1 MLDTVNETIMHLDV
15 CNLEQ
20 IAESGQCFRW
30 LPVHEGGYLVH
41 DGEDQAYIRPM
52 GDALVVRYAGDTLV
66 KWLRYLDACTDY
78 RHILESIPDD
88 DKYLRT
94 AADRGRGLR
103 ILRADL
109 WETMVSFIISQN
121 NNIPRIKTTI
131 YALCRKLGKPRRSL
145 RGEVGKDLG
154 KDFYFTFPA
163 PADMAD
169 LDALQGLGLGYR
181 DKYLAELARDVMFG
195 KFRPDKLQDMPTNE
209 ARRYLKSVRGIGD
222 KVANCILLF
231 GLGRHDAFPVDTW
244 MKKIIDREY
253 GGKFPLER
261 YQKTAGI
268 MQQYMFYAERMGR
281 NNVSGAEGR

>member
-1 MLDTVNETIMHLDV
+1 MLDNVNETIMYLDM
-15 CNLEQ
+15 CDLDQ

-30 LPVHEGGYLVH
+30 MPVREGGYLVH
-41 DGEDQAYIRPM
+41 DGADQAYIKQI
-52 GDALVVRYAGDTLV
+52 GTVLLVRYAGNTLV
-66 KWLRYLDACTDY
+66 KWFRYLDAGTDY
-78 RHILESIPDD
+78 RNILESIPDD
-88 DKYLRT
+88 DKYLRA

-109 WETMVSFIISQN
+109 WETMISFIISQN
-121 NNIPRIKTTI
+121 NNIPRIKASI
-131 YALCRKLGKPRRSL
+131 SALCRKLGKPRRSL
-145 RGEVGKDLG
+145 LGEVGKDLG

-195 KFRPDKLQDMPTNE
+195 RFRPDKLQDMSTDE

-261 YQKTAGI
+261 YPKTAGI
-268 MQQYMFYAERMGR
+268 MQQYMFYAERMGD
-281 NNVSGAEGR
+281 NNVSGAAGH

>member
-1 MLDTVNETIMHLDV
+1 MLDEVNETIMYLDM
-15 CNLEQ
+15 CDLDQ

-30 LPVHEGGYLVH
+30 MPVREGGYLVH
-41 DGEDQAYIRPM
+41 DGADQAYIKQA
-52 GDALVVRYAGDTLV
+52 GTVLLVRYAGNTLV
-66 KWLRYLDACTDY
+66 KWLKYLDAGTDY

-88 DKYLRT
+88 DKYLRA

-145 RGEVGKDLG
+145 LGEVGKDLG

-261 YQKTAGI
+261 YPKTAGI

>member
-1 MLDTVNETIMHLDV
+1 MLDEVNESIMHLDV

-30 LPVHEGGYLVH
+30 MPMHEGGYLVH
-41 DGEDQAYIRPM
+41 DGADQAYIKQI
-52 GDALVVRYAGDTLV
+52 GDSLLVRYAGDTLI
-66 KWLRYLDACTDY
+66 KWFKYLDAGTDY
-78 RHILESIPDD
+78 RQILDSIPDD
-88 DKYLRT
+88 DKYLRA

-131 YALCRKLGKPRRSL
+131 YALCRKLGKPRRSVV
-145 RGEVGKDLG
+145 GEPGKRLG
-154 KDFYFTFPA
+154 VDAGPDFFFTFPA
-163 PADMAD
+163 PKDMAD

-181 DKYLAELARDVMFG
+181 DKYLANLARDVMLG
-195 KFRPDKLQDMPTNE
+195 RFRPDKLQDMSTDE
-209 ARRYLKSVRGIGD
+209 ARRYLKSVPGIGD

-261 YQKTAGI
+261 YPKTAGI
-268 MQQYMFYAERMGR
+268 MQQYMFYAERTR
-281 NNVSGAEGR
+281 

>member
-1 MLDTVNETIMHLDV
+1 MLDNVNETIMYLDM
-15 CNLEQ
+15 CDLDQ

-30 LPVHEGGYLVH
+30 MPVREGGYLVH
-41 DGEDQAYIRPM
+41 DGADQAYIKQI
-52 GDALVVRYAGDTLV
+52 GTVLLVRYAGNTLV
-66 KWLRYLDACTDY
+66 KWFRYLDAGTDY
-78 RHILESIPDD
+78 RNILESIPDD
-88 DKYLRT
+88 DKYLRA

-109 WETMVSFIISQN
+109 WETMISFIISQN
-121 NNIPRIKTTI
+121 NNIPRIKASI
-131 YALCRKLGKPRRSL
+131 SALCRKLGKPRRSL
-145 RGEVGKDLG
+145 LGKVGKDLG

-195 KFRPDKLQDMPTNE
+195 RFRPDKLQDMSTDE

-231 GLGRHDAFPVDTW
+231 GLSRHDAFPVDTW

-261 YQKTAGI
+261 YPKTAGI
-268 MQQYMFYAERMGR
+268 MQQYMFYAERMGD
-281 NNVSGAEGR
+281 NNVSGAAGH

>member
-1 MLDTVNETIMHLDV
+1 MLDNVNETIMYLDM
-15 CNLEQ
+15 CDLDQ

-30 LPVHEGGYLVH
+30 MPVREGGYLVH
-41 DGEDQAYIRPM
+41 DGADQAYIKQI
-52 GDALVVRYAGDTLV
+52 GTVLLVRYAGNTLV
-66 KWLRYLDACTDY
+66 KWFRYLDAGTDY
-78 RHILESIPDD
+78 RNILESIPDD
-88 DKYLRT
+88 DKYLRA

-109 WETMVSFIISQN
+109 WETMISFIISQN
-121 NNIPRIKTTI
+121 NNIPRIKASI
-131 YALCRKLGKPRRSL
+131 SVLCRKLGKPRRSL
-145 RGEVGKDLG
+145 LGEAGKDLG

-181 DKYLAELARDVMFG
+181 DKYLANLARDVMLG
-195 KFRPDKLQDMPTNE
+195 RFRPDKLQDMTTDE

-231 GLGRHDAFPVDTW
+231 GLGRHDAFPVDIW

-253 GGKFPLER
+253 DGKFPLER
-261 YQKTAGI
+261 YPKTAGI
-268 MQQYMFYAERMGR
+268 MQQYMFYAERMGD
-281 NNVSGAEGR
+281 NNVSGAAGH

>member
-1 MLDTVNETIMHLDV
+1 MLDEVNETIMHLDV

-30 LPVHEGGYLVH
+30 MPVYEGGYLVH
-41 DGEDQAYIRPM
+41 DGADQAYIKQI
-52 GDALVVRYAGDTLV
+52 GDALLVRYAGDTLI
-66 KWLRYLDACTDY
+66 KWFKYLDAGTDY

-88 DKYLRT
+88 DEYLRA

-109 WETMVSFIISQN
+109 WETMVSFVISQN
-121 NNIPRIKTTI
+121 NNIPRIKASI

-145 RGEVGKDLG
+145 LGEVGKDLG

-181 DKYLAELARDVMFG
+181 DKYLANLARDVMLG
-195 KFRPDKLQDMPTNE
+195 QFRPDKLQDMSTDE
-209 ARRYLKSVRGIGD
+209 ARRYLKSVPGIGD

-261 YQKTAGI
+261 YPKTAGI
-268 MQQYMFYAERMGR
+268 MQQYMFYAERTR
-281 NNVSGAEGR
+281 

>member
-1 MLDTVNETIMHLDV
+1 MLDEVNESIMHLDV

-30 LPVHEGGYLVH
+30 MPMHEGGYLVH
-41 DGEDQAYIRPM
+41 DGADQAYIKQI
-52 GDALVVRYAGDTLV
+52 GDSLLVRYAGDTLI
-66 KWLRYLDACTDY
+66 KWFKYLDAGTDY
-78 RHILESIPDD
+78 RQILDSIPDD
-88 DKYLRT
+88 DKYLRA

-131 YALCRKLGKPRRSL
+131 YALCRKLGKPRRSVV
-145 RGEVGKDLG
+145 GEPGKRLGVDVGP
-154 KDFYFTFPA
+154 DFFFTFPA
-163 PADMAD
+163 PKDMAD

-181 DKYLAELARDVMFG
+181 DKYLANLARDVMLG
-195 KFRPDKLQDMPTNE
+195 RFRPDKLQDMSTDE
-209 ARRYLKSVRGIGD
+209 ARRYLKSVPGIGD

-261 YQKTAGI
+261 YPKTAGI
-268 MQQYMFYAERMGR
+268 MQQYMFYAERTR
-281 NNVSGAEGR
+281 